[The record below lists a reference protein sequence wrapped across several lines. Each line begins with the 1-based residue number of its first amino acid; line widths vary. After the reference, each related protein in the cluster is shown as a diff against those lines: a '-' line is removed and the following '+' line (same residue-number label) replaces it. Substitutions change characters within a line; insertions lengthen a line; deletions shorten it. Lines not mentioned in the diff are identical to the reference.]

1 MEGVMED
8 HHSNLFAVCVYLS
21 VHCISEQSLCSCR
34 LLIFSYIVQNAE
46 SSTVPSRSLRYFV
59 GCERYRAGEK
69 NHRFDV
75 IPSEVSIE
83 LLQRLFRGE
92 RLDVASTGPT
102 AESSPIVRG
111 SKACAFIESGHIG
124 DKVKV
129 CSTLGLPFVPSN

>member
-1 MEGVMED
+1 MYVY
-8 HHSNLFAVCVYLS
+8 SSVPYLS
-21 VHCISEQSLCSCR
+21 EPSRYPCDPLTIL
-34 LLIFSYIVQNAE
+34 YDTQNAE

-75 IPSEVSIE
+75 IPSEVNIE
-83 LLQRLFRGE
+83 LLRRLFRGE

-111 SKACAFIESGHIG
+111 PKACAFIESGHIG

-129 CSTLGLPFVPSN
+129 CSTSSLLFIPSK